1 MEKTFMQS
9 ATRTATISK
18 KKYWAGGII
27 SALAVLFLL
36 FDSVIK
42 LMSIGPVVES
52 FNQLG
57 YPPRYALGIGIL
69 ELFCVVVYVIP
80 RTSVFGAVLLTGYLG
95 GAIATHVR
103 IGSPLFTH
111 TLFPIYIG
119 LLIWIGLFL
128 REDRLRALIPLR
140 S

>member
-1 MEKTFMQS
+1 MEETFMQS
-9 ATRTATISK
+9 GARTATISR

-42 LMSIGPVVES
+42 LMLPAPVGES

-57 YPPRYALGIGIL
+57 YPPGYALGIGIL

-80 RTSVFGAVLLTGYLG
+80 RTSVLGAVLLTGYLG

-111 TLFPIYIG
+111 TLFPVYIG
-119 LLIWIGLFL
+119 LLIWSGLFL
-128 REDRLRALIPLR
+128 REDRLRALIPL
-140 S
+140 